1 MAKVEIVMKRN
12 PVFPRSIHYLMAVA
26 EQRSFTRAA
35 EVLYV
40 SQPTLSQQIRQLED
54 LLETQLLDRSG
65 RSVRLTAAGEVY
77 LQYAHRALGEL
88 EAGKRAIYDLEDL
101 SRGSLRL
108 GMMPV
113 TDYLTT
119 PLLHEFIARYPGI
132 NLSTTE
138 MSQDDIATAL
148 TEDRIDVGVCY
159 NFNIALATEKHPDD
173 IDGQELCIESL
184 SLAVGCDHDL
194 AHATAPLNSIE
205 VLSREPMVMLNTNYA
220 LRRHIDSFCFN
231 NNIKLTIA
239 MEATSVSLITD
250 VVRLGRLATILP
262 DVICS
267 AQPRLHQI
275 PMTPELP
282 RHIISLFF
290 RKNAYKSPATFA
302 FGQLAS
308 NLTSTQCRTK
318 HF

>member
-1 MAKVEIVMKRN
+1 MERN
-12 PVFPRSIHYLMAVA
+12 PVFPRSIQYLMAVA

-35 EVLYV
+35 EALYV

-54 LLETQLLDRSG
+54 LLDTQLLDRSG

-88 EAGKRAIYDLEDL
+88 EAGKRAIHDLEDL

-138 MSQDDIATAL
+138 MSQDDIAAAL
-148 TEDRIDVGVCY
+148 TEDRIDVGVSY
-159 NFNIALATEKHPDD
+159 NFNSALATEKHPDD
-173 IDGQELCIESL
+173 IDAQELCIERL

-194 AHATAPLNSIE
+194 AHAKGPLNSVE
-205 VLSREPMVMLNTNYA
+205 VLGRVPMVMLNTNYA

-231 NNIKLTIA
+231 NSIKLTIA
-239 MEATSVSLITD
+239 MEATSVSLITE

-282 RHIISLFF
+282 RHGISLFF
-290 RKNAYKSPATFA
+290 RKSAYKSPATLA

-308 NLTSTQCRTK
+308 NLTSTRCRTK
-318 HF
+318 HA

>member
-138 MSQDDIATAL
+138 MSQ
-148 TEDRIDVGVCY
+148 
-159 NFNIALATEKHPDD
+159 
-173 IDGQELCIESL
+173 
-184 SLAVGCDHDL
+184 
-194 AHATAPLNSIE
+194 
-205 VLSREPMVMLNTNYA
+205 
-220 LRRHIDSFCFN
+220 
-231 NNIKLTIA
+231 
-239 MEATSVSLITD
+239 
-250 VVRLGRLATILP
+250 
-262 DVICS
+262 
-267 AQPRLHQI
+267 
-275 PMTPELP
+275 
-282 RHIISLFF
+282 
-290 RKNAYKSPATFA
+290 
-302 FGQLAS
+302 
-308 NLTSTQCRTK
+308 
-318 HF
+318 